1 MAAAA
6 SSPSSASHL
15 RRLLTV
21 TDVAKLLQ
29 LSSRSVRR
37 LIADGRLKVVRL
49 GRTIRIRPEDL
60 EVLMASSGREV
71 SEND

>member
-6 SSPSSASHL
+6 SSPSSGGHL